1 MILILPDDNSNSSL
15 FKAHFAAYLPTL
27 LLLLEVELVLI
38 ELSFKVRMLY
48 MC

>member
-1 MILILPDDNSNSSL
+1 MILILPNDKSNSSL
-15 FKAHFAAYLPTL
+15 FKACFAAYLPAL